1 MQYKS
6 GGNLKLNKTDWLG
19 IIAWFIL
26 YLLSM
31 ILLSIGR
38 LDESV
43 TRGELIIGTFL
54 ALDVFLRQTER
65 YFKK

>member
-1 MQYKS
+1 M
-6 GGNLKLNKTDWLG
+6 NKTDWLG